1 MNCNIERDGI
11 MCPIRRKM
19 EDTTEHVLQFGTE
32 LEDSEQ
38 YRLHNNTEKELEKT
52 YIYLEQTE
60 GNEKERKGS
69 TKR

>member
-1 MNCNIERDGI
+1 MNYNMEREDI

-32 LEDSEQ
+32 LEDSGQ
-38 YRLHNNTEKELEKT
+38 YRLNNNTEKELEKK

-60 GNEKERKGS
+60 GNEKERKGA